1 MTETAV
7 LPHMEGPP
15 LVRPYVPAASGYAGA
30 PAGPG
35 PDPFGTAL
43 MPPVPGSHPR
53 PPARP
58 PMPPTAGRDARPGA
72 APGGPA
78 GPDLG
83 VFAFQGVPPQRPGG
97 RADRREQAQLTA
109 GRRRTAV
116 VAAGIGIAIVGAG
129 LAFVLAPSSEPSE
142 VDQALPVP
150 SGSIDA
156 PAPTGPAE
164 TAPTATASPS
174 ASRRASATATRG
186 ASASASAGRAPSSVP
201 SASAPAVAP
210 SGPPAASSPAPATAA
225 PRTLKP
231 GDTGAD
237 VRTMQQMLY
246 SVDCGRN
253 HLNSWFVSGTFDTW
267 TQWVLGQFQ
276 VEHRIKGDERNGTL
290 YGPKTQAEL
299 QKAASDPDC

>member
-15 LVRPYVPAASGYAGA
+15 LVRPYVPAASGYAGT

-43 MPPVPGSHPR
+43 MPPVPGSYPR

-58 PMPPTAGRDARPGA
+58 PVPPA
-72 APGGPA
+72 APAAAAGPT

-83 VFAFQGVPPQRPGG
+83 VFAFQGVQPQRPGG
-97 RADRREQAQLTA
+97 RAERREQAQLTA

-129 LAFVLAPSSEPSE
+129 LAFVLVPSSEPSE

-164 TAPTATASPS
+164 TAPAATGSPS
-174 ASRRASATATRG
+174 ASRRASATATRSTS
-186 ASASASAGRAPSSVP
+186 ASASASRVPASVLSP
-201 SASAPAVAP
+201 SAPAVAP
-210 SGPPAASSPAPATAA
+210 SGPPSASSSAPATTA

-237 VRTMQQMLY
+237 VKAMQQMLY

-253 HLNSWFVSGTFDTW
+253 HLNSWFVSGSFDTW

-276 VEHRIKGDERNGTL
+276 NDHRIKGDERNGTL